1 MSEAL
6 DKVRGVDELPLFP
19 LPVILFPGAPMPLH
33 IFEPRY
39 RKMLKDIQITN
50 RLFGLSFFDASESDE
65 TLPPLGHLGCVA
77 EIRDVQ
83 EMPDGRSNI
92 LSVGVIRYRLEDYVD
107 ANEPYL
113 VGRISYFEDYDED
126 KESLEPQ
133 AEKVRDFFVRI
144 AQAIKKL
151 SNDNDPLPDFP
162 QTDPE
167 QLSFL
172 VSSAMDIDLKLKYE
186 LLELRSTAERLDRL
200 HGYLSRAVIEYEE
213 RAHIQQLAKSNG
225 HTKKKVQ
232 F

>member
-6 DKVRGVDELPLFP
+6 DKVRGVNEIPLFP

-39 RKMLKDIQITN
+39 RKMLKDIQIGN
-50 RLFGLSFFDASESDE
+50 NLFGLSFFDASESEE
-65 TLPPLGHLGCVA
+65 TLPPHGHLGCIA
-77 EIRDVQ
+77 EVRDAQ
-83 EMPDGRSNI
+83 ELPDGRSNI

-107 ANEPYL
+107 ADEPYL
-113 VGRISYFEDYDED
+113 VGRVSYFEDEPED
-126 KESLEPQ
+126 KTALEPQ
-133 AEKVRDFFVRI
+133 AEKVRELFVRI

-162 QTDPE
+162 PTDPE

-172 VSSAMDIDLKLKYE
+172 VSSAMDIDLKMKYE
-186 LLELRSTAERLDRL
+186 LLEMRSTSERLDRL
-200 HGYLSRAVIEYEE
+200 YYYLSRAVVQYEE
-213 RAHIQQLAKSNG
+213 RAHIQQIAKSNG
-225 HTKKKVQ
+225 HGNKKVE